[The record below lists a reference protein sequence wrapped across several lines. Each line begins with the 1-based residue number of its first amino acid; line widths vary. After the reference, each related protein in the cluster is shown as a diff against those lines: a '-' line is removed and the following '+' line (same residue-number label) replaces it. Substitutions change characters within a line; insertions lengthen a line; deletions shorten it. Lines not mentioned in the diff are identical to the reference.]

1 MEYNTRAFHIR
12 LSRAF
17 FPSSFSLSLSSSSPL
32 TVDFP
37 SFDGTVHS
45 FLSWFHRCYTLS
57 SSTAAVFHIY
67 HPSLSSSI
75 IFVIVP
81 VLLTLHRYPIL
92 PLKMR
97 SSISIVLGSLLALA
111 AAENSNPFNIPNGG
125 YTFKAG
131 EPTTVKWNPTS
142 DGTVS
147 LKLQSGELLTPDGG
161 TTIACECSLWG
172 SESVA

>member
-1 MEYNTRAFHIR
+1 
-12 LSRAF
+12 
-17 FPSSFSLSLSSSSPL
+17 
-32 TVDFP
+32 
-37 SFDGTVHS
+37 
-45 FLSWFHRCYTLS
+45 
-57 SSTAAVFHIY
+57 
-67 HPSLSSSI
+67 
-75 IFVIVP
+75 
-81 VLLTLHRYPIL
+81 
-92 PLKMR
+92 MR

-111 AAENSNPFNIPNGG
+111 AAEGTNPFNIPNGG

-172 SESVA
+172 SESVE